1 MFTNN
6 AKEII
11 EEYINRSYRK
21 NKIKINNRIWC
32 YVGWG
37 LCNTT
42 VIEGNNSVI
51 LVDTPDSDARA
62 ERLLD
67 DINKHIGKPVKYIIF
82 THSHRDHTGG
92 AGVFSHTQPEVI
104 VYGGDSTT
112 YKHTD
117 KIGNV
122 LRQRMIRQF
131 GYTLS
136 NEEYITQGV
145 GLSDS
150 NAVGDGKFNFIK
162 PTKILTDDKTS
173 FEIDGVKIELMS
185 APGETDDHMYVWLSD
200 DKVLCC
206 GDNYYGCFPNLY
218 AIRGGQYRDI
228 AQWIDSTRKILDFP
242 ALALLPGH
250 TNPLLGEH
258 TIKNTIA
265 IYADAM
271 ESILL
276 QTLDC
281 MDKGMSLSQTVKSVK
296 LDKKYADSVFS
307 GEFYGTL
314 EWSVRSIYTAYLG
327 WFDGNPTNLFPV
339 SDNEFAAEIL
349 KLTGKDILTKAV
361 YDNFSNGKYQMA
373 IQLAELVINACNDCN
388 CEEITNEDIK
398 QMKKLKASAFI
409 KLGETQTSLNGRH
422 YYLTCANEILK
433 EI

>member
-1 MFTNN
+1 MFTENVKGII
-6 AKEII
+6 KE
-11 EEYINRSYRK
+11 YVNRSYKK
-21 NKIKINNRIWC
+21 NKIQINNRIWC

-42 VIEGNNSVI
+42 VIEGKDSVI
-51 LVDTPDSDARA
+51 LVDTPDSDKRA

-82 THSHRDHTGG
+82 THSHRDHIGG

-104 VYGGDSTT
+104 VYSGNNST

-117 KIGNV
+117 RINNV
-122 LRQRMIRQF
+122 LRQRLVRQF

-136 NEEYITQGV
+136 GEEYITQGV
-145 GLSDS
+145 GISDS
-150 NAVGDGKFNFIK
+150 NTVGDGKFNFIK
-162 PTKILTDDKTS
+162 PTKILTNDKTS
-173 FEIDGVKIELMS
+173 FEIDGVKIELIS
-185 APGETDDHMYVWLSD
+185 APGETDDHLYVWFPD

-228 AQWIDSTRKILDFP
+228 AQWIDSTRKILNFP
-242 ALALLPGH
+242 ASALLPGH
-250 TNPLLGEH
+250 TNPLLGEY
-258 TIKNTIA
+258 TIKNTITL
-265 IYADAM
+265 YADAM
-271 ESILL
+271 ESVLL

-281 MDKGMSLSQTVKSVK
+281 MDKGMSLSRTVKNVK
-296 LDKKYADSVFS
+296 LDKKYTDADFL

-327 WFDGNPTNLFPV
+327 WFDGNPANLFPV

-349 KLTGKDILTKAV
+349 NLTGKDKLTKAV
-361 YDNFSNGKYQMA
+361 YDKFSHGEYQLA
-373 IQLAELVINACNDCN
+373 VQLAELVIDACTDCN
-388 CEEITNEDIK
+388 CKEITSEDIK
-398 QMKKLKASAFI
+398 QLKKVKAEAFI
-409 KLGETQTSLNGRH
+409 KMGEAQTSLNGRH